1 MASKISKKYFLIKS
15 KNKEHKLNLAE
26 YARWLSLIE
35 ALELVNSKASQMK
48 LDLRDKQNDWIKPL
62 AFEKYVEERVESMQ
76 DEILMMENGNTGINV
91 NEESKTCTTLQEP
104 ALL

>member
-48 LDLRDKQNDWIKPL
+48 LDLSDKQNDWIKPL
-62 AFEKYVEERVESMQ
+62 AFQKYVEERVESMQ
-76 DEILMMENGNTGINV
+76 DEILMMENDNTGINV